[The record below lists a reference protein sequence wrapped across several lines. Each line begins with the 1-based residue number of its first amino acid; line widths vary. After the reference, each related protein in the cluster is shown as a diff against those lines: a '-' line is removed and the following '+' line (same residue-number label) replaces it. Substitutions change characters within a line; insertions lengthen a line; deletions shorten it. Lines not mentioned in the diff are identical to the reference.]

1 MGAVRNLVN
10 ELRRRGLT
18 VHEWAGWDGRG
29 NGGVTQIDIRG
40 SVIHH
45 TGSAYGFAYPELVS
59 SSQPWANG
67 GALCNFSGNVDGSLT
82 VIASGL
88 TYHAGGG
95 YGPSQG
101 PLAPYADNR
110 NYYTVGLEI
119 VYPGSTPMTHEQYNS
134 AAVFARTVADMFS
147 GGNLEYVRGHGEV
160 NGKGYQGKWDP
171 GDSPGQMINMNN
183 FRAYARTAEA
193 DTMSA
198 TDAYNGVAQMIKDMG
213 AGNAPD
219 LVDALAKATVRQ
231 NVYMAPDFTA
241 TTTAESE
248 VAWNAENFKR
258 IVDRLDVLEDK
269 VDALSTGTGYTL
281 DQIATAVAA
290 KVFDELDVDIVRRD
304 S

>member
-29 NGGVTQIDIRG
+29 NGASQIDIRG
-40 SVIHH
+40 AIIHH
-45 TGSAYGFAYPELVS
+45 TGSSYGFAYPELVS

-82 VIASGL
+82 VVASGL

-95 YGPSQG
+95 FGPSQG
-101 PLAPYADNR
+101 PLAPYASNR

-147 GGNLEYVRGHGEV
+147 GGDLEYVRGHGEV
-160 NGKGYQGKWDP
+160 NGKGHQGKWDP
-171 GDSPGQMINMNN
+171 GDRPGQMISMND

-198 TDAYNGVAQMIKDMG
+198 TDAYNGVAQMLKDMA

-219 LVDALAKATVRQ
+219 LVDALAKATVQRKVAQ
-231 NVYMAPDFTA
+231 APDFTA
-241 TTTAESE
+241 TTTAEAE

-258 IVDRLDVLEDK
+258 LVDRLDVLEDK

-281 DQIATAVAA
+281 EQIGDAVSA
-290 KVFDELDVDIVRRD
+290 KVLEDLDVDIVRRD